1 MSGFS
6 SKTYSTVQLGG
17 PLSSFNE
24 LNIAE
29 LTPVGQVEFAYGI
42 NTRIVNTLAFA
53 GGSVAASSSL
63 AHVNSGTSTSGS
75 GDVALRRNLK
85 YHAGQGTL
93 SRATAIFD
101 TPVAS
106 SSQLVGPGNAESGYY
121 FGYSGTSFG
130 VFHVQDGQREIRK
143 LTVGT
148 GAGTGLVTVTLDGA
162 SVNVPVTGGS
172 NVNRTAYELSKYDYS
187 QVGGGWLADAI
198 DGTVFFLSSRPSPY
212 TGSYSVA
219 GSSIVG
225 SFTVVASGAANTV
238 SFVSQSS
245 WNIDKLDGTGQSRM
259 TLDPQKGNVYQ
270 VGFQYLGF
278 GNAFFGVED
287 PNTGRIAPVHMIKNT
302 NTRTTPVLKNP
313 QVTTRVVS
321 ANIGNSTNV
330 VVKTASMASFIE
342 GKVVK
347 LDPKFA
353 FGFSYSAVDTSSTYK
368 PLGIIKVNRVFNSK
382 SCFGEIDLLRVGAS
396 NSSTQKNLT
405 IALYKGSTVS
415 GVANFVYINEAN
427 SVVSYASLNPATDT
441 LNANGDVPF
450 LTFQVGPNNATSIDI
465 IEDNFVINA
474 GDYVVVAIKTD
485 GQVTG
490 EFTLNWFEQQ

>member
-1 MSGFS
+1 MSGFAH
-6 SKTYSTVQLGG
+6 KTYGSVQIGG

-24 LNIAE
+24 MSVSE

-53 GGSVAASSSL
+53 GGSVVASSSL

-302 NTRTTPVLKNP
+302 NARTTPVLKNP

-415 GVANFVYINEAN
+415 GVANFVYVNEAN
-427 SVVSYASLNPATDT
+427 SIVSYASLDPATDT
-441 LNANGDVPF
+441 LNTNGDVPF

-490 EFTLNWFEQQ
+490 EFTINWFEQQ

>member
-245 WNIDKLDGTGQSRM
+245 WNIDKLM
-259 TLDPQKGNVYQ
+259 
-270 VGFQYLGF
+270 
-278 GNAFFGVED
+278 
-287 PNTGRIAPVHMIKNT
+287 
-302 NTRTTPVLKNP
+302 VL
-313 QVTTRVVS
+313 
-321 ANIGNSTNV
+321 
-330 VVKTASMASFIE
+330 VK
-342 GKVVK
+342 
-347 LDPKFA
+347 
-353 FGFSYSAVDTSSTYK
+353 AV
-368 PLGIIKVNRVFNSK
+368 
-382 SCFGEIDLLRVGAS
+382 
-396 NSSTQKNLT
+396 
-405 IALYKGSTVS
+405 
-415 GVANFVYINEAN
+415 
-427 SVVSYASLNPATDT
+427 
-441 LNANGDVPF
+441 
-450 LTFQVGPNNATSIDI
+450 
-465 IEDNFVINA
+465 
-474 GDYVVVAIKTD
+474 
-485 GQVTG
+485 
-490 EFTLNWFEQQ
+490 